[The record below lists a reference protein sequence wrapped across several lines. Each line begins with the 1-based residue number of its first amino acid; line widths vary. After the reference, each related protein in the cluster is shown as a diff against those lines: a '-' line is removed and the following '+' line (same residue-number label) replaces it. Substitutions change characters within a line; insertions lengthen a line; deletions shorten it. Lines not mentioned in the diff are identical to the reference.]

1 MPLHPLGPP
10 LNARDLAEINK
21 ALFLLNQLV
30 QYLDQAE
37 KAGID
42 VTPIRDQRDLL
53 YTQAT
58 QLKGAYFPDSE

>member
-10 LNARDLAEINK
+10 LTARDLAEINK
-21 ALFLLNQLV
+21 SLFLLNQLV

-42 VTPIRDQRDLL
+42 VTQLRDQRDTL
-53 YTQAT
+53 YQQAT
-58 QLKGAYFPDSE
+58 SLKGAYFPESE